1 VIEGSMDRGSVQ
13 VSEVSIA
20 QAIVAAVR
28 SVPGVADV
36 SPGRFAEAATYG
48 PGEKVRG
55 VVVGRVA
62 GAFDIEVHVCARYA
76 DSLVLSELAAR
87 VRSAVRQSVEGLGVG
102 LLRRIDVA
110 FDDLR
115 VEEE

>member
-1 VIEGSMDRGSVQ
+1 MDSGGLQ
-13 VSEVSIA
+13 LSEVSIA
-20 QAIVAAVR
+20 RAIVAAVR

-55 VVVGRVA
+55 VVVGRAVDVL
-62 GAFDIEVHVCARYA
+62 DIEVHLCALYA
-76 DSLVLSELAAR
+76 DSLVLPELAAR
-87 VRSAVRQSVEGLGVG
+87 VRSAVRQSVEGLGAG
-102 LLRRIDVA
+102 LLGRIDVA